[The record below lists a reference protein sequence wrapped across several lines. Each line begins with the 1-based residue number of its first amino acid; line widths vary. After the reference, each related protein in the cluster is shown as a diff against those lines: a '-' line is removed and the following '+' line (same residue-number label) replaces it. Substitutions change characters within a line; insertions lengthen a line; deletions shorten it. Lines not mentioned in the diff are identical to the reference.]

1 MSLESILSSIL
12 HTVEKERLCYCSHKL
27 FMDVSLQNMQ
37 SCSPVYQVFL
47 QPRVMQIKAC
57 RTSRLQILPPV
68 RFPWSTVI
76 MPRTRVSTN
85 TVFRSGC
92 CPSIGVWWVWKV
104 FAVGS
109 CWPGEWCSDSQALQ
123 HSHSVWPISLSTITC
138 GTDLSPPLSPLYL
151 STALLNHLAPG
162 NVSDQACTA
171 WSKARCGWSWADAN
185 CALCCYLF
193 GGKF

>member
-1 MSLESILSSIL
+1 M
-12 HTVEKERLCYCSHKL
+12 TEKERLCYCSHKL
-27 FMDVSLQNMQ
+27 YTGVSLQNMQ
-37 SCSPVYQVFL
+37 SCFPVYQVLL

-57 RTSRLQILPPV
+57 KTSRLQIRPRV
-68 RFPWSTVI
+68 RFPRSTMI
-76 MPRTRVSTN
+76 IPITELSAN

-92 CPSIGVWWVWKV
+92 CPSICVCVPHKGMKGLCSSQQVPAGLVSDALTV
-104 FAVGS
+104 RL
-109 CWPGEWCSDSQALQ
+109 PGTVTLCGLFLSQ
-123 HSHSVWPISLSTITC
+123 
-138 GTDLSPPLSPLYL
+138 PLPVELIFLLPFLLLYL

-162 NVSDQACTA
+162 NVSDQVCTA